1 MCIDEL
7 EDWRKLREL
16 ESRLKSDAILSRDA
30 HAELVKPDG
39 DAAVRVEKETGEIQ
53 AQTP

>member
-16 ESRLKSDAILSRDA
+16 ESRLKSDTILSRDA
-30 HAELVKPDG
+30 HAELAVKDCHS
-39 DAAVRVEKETGEIQ
+39 AVCVEKETDEVQ
-53 AQTP
+53 AETT